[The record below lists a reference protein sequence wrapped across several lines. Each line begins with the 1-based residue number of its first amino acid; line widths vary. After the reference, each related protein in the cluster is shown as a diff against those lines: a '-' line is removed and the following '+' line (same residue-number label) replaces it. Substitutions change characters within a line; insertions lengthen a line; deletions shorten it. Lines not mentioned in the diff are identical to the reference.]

1 MRFGLIVLILLFAV
15 FGVLFGALNSESVGF
30 DLYFFL
36 LTLPKGAALLC
47 ALLLGWLIGGLLV
60 YFGLVLKL
68 RRQLARKSCEL
79 NLQKPSA
86 EETAEAESAL
96 RALAKP

>member
-30 DLYFFL
+30 DLYFL
-36 LTLPKGAALLC
+36 VLTLPKGAALLC

-68 RRQLARKSCEL
+68 RRQLARKNREL

-86 EETAEAESAL
+86 AETAETESAL

>member
-30 DLYFFL
+30 DLYFL
-36 LTLPKGAALLC
+36 VLTSPKGAALLC

-68 RRQLARKSCEL
+68 RRQLARKNREL

-86 EETAEAESAL
+86 EEAAETESAL

>member
-30 DLYFFL
+30 DLYFL
-36 LTLPKGAALLC
+36 VLTLPKGAALLC

-60 YFGLVLKL
+60 YFGLVLRL
-68 RRQLARKSCEL
+68 RRQLARKHREL
-79 NLQKPSA
+79 NLQKNST
-86 EETAEAESAL
+86 EETAETESAL